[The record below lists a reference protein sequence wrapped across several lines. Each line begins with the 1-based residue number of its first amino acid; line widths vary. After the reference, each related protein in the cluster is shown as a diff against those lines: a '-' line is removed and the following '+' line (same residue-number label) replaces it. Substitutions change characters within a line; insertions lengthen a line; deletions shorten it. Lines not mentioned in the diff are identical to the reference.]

1 MQGEQIVSEPQSN
14 DLPQPAGVLFNS
26 KAYDLIK
33 FLALVLLPA
42 LGTLYFGVAAIW
54 GLPHADDVVGTI
66 LVVDTFLGA
75 LIGISSSQYKNS
87 DARFDGTIDVR
98 PGEEPDTTEM
108 NVRLSPQSIAGKDEV
123 VVKVNKV

>member
-1 MQGEQIVSEPQSN
+1 MSENQQPN
-14 DLPQPAGVLFNS
+14 EDLPQPAGLLFNN
-26 KAYDLIK
+26 KAYDLVK

-75 LIGISSSQYKNS
+75 LIGITASQYKNS
-87 DARFDGTIDVR
+87 DARFDGNIDLSEGDE
-98 PGEEPDTTEM
+98 PGTTAM
-108 NVRLSPQSIAGKDEV
+108 NVRLSPDAIYGKDEV
-123 VVKVNKV
+123 VVKINKP